1 MVALFRRGELKVA
14 LLEALS
20 AVEPANGYV
29 IMQTV
34 ADRLEGAWQPS
45 PGAVYPALL
54 GLEDDGL
61 IEAEDWDGTRLY
73 RLTARGRRTVSGA
86 AGTLAEVAGRT
97 RTHRTSLGRILD
109 AWVADFG
116 GRDQRLD
123 DDQRELLEKRLARI
137 RPMIE
142 ELTSEVTGDG

>member
-14 LLEALS
+14 LLEALGT
-20 AVEPANGYV
+20 VEPANGYV
-29 IMQTV
+29 VMQTV

-61 IEAEDWDGTRLY
+61 IEAEDWDGTRVY
-73 RLTARGRRTVSGA
+73 RLTARGRRAVNSA
-86 AGTLAEVAGRT
+86 SGTLADVASRT
-97 RTHRTSLGRILD
+97 RTHRTSFGRILD
-109 AWVADFG
+109 TWVGTFD
-116 GRDQRLD
+116 GRDRRLD
-123 DDQRELLEKRLARI
+123 DEQRAVLEQQLARI

-142 ELTSEVTGDG
+142 DLSNEVIEHG